1 MDTALSTQIPEFE
14 VGWIEELSDSGSHS
28 DDCGE
33 TPDHSLPNSEPESE
47 STIAGEQYDGNAY
60 DSDNS
65 SHIAAEA
72 SDLEGNSTN
81 SGDRTVSQTI
91 VGRSHEPNH
100 PEPGTDNPLKHNDAA
115 ATNMNNSTSNENQT
129 QPVRN
134 PRKPE
139 TRRLKK
145 PLLAETRT
153 KRGRVR
159 KITWKM
165 KEILRNVS
173 MIRMLALMKM
183 TQKAQ
188 ELYHRSELYWSLH
201 LWLDARRLWNT
212 LQVLKKK
219 DGWQLHRRS

>member
-1 MDTALSTQIPEFE
+1 MALSMQFPEFE
-14 VGWIEELSDSGSHS
+14 VGRIEELSDSGSHS

-201 LWLDARRLWNT
+201 LWLDAHRLRNI